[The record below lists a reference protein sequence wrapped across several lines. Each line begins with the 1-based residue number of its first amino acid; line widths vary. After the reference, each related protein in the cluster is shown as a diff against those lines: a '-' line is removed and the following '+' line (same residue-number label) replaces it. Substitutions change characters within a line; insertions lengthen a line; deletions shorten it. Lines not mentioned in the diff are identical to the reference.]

1 MPFLV
6 AVVLW
11 LTALQQSG
19 AAQSQTF
26 GTRPAAPP
34 RDATAEIKK
43 GTGVIK
49 GRVVTADGARPLR
62 RVQISVSSPEL
73 GEARTVSTGTQGT
86 FELKELPA
94 GRYSVSASRAGFLG
108 LQYGQRRP
116 GEGGRPLQLADGQT
130 IDRVDFALP
139 RMSVI
144 SGRVTDEIGEPLAGV
159 TVFPMQARY
168 FRGRKRM
175 VPVGGMVRTDDTGE
189 YRLIGLIPGDYYVMG
204 TTRDSWTVEGNEK
217 ERVGFGP
224 TFFNGTLVVANAQAV
239 KVTLGREVSGIDF
252 SMVPGRVATISGTAM
267 SSTGAP
273 LAGESINLSQE
284 FAGPNMSSS
293 FGFAGAKVNA
303 DGTFTIKDIAPG
315 EYKLTI
321 RTSADKDR
329 PAEGATTVV
338 SVLGADVEGVSLVTG
353 AGGVISGRIVT
364 DEGTSP
370 SAAGSIMTSSRVGT
384 QLRVSARPVEPD
396 STYQRFTEDNGRVK
410 EDGSFELTD
419 VIGLQRLSVGPLAS
433 GWTIKEIASDGR
445 DYADAPIDVRSG
457 QRIEAVTIVITN
469 KFPTLRGQLVDEKA
483 QPAEGTVIL
492 FPDDPSKWGEGSRLV
507 RSARPD
513 MTGVFEVKYVPPG
526 DYLIAPID
534 YAQTGAWDDPDF
546 LKALQDNATK
556 VTVREGAAA
565 SVNLILARR

>member
-1 MPFLV
+1 
-6 AVVLW
+6 
-11 LTALQQSG
+11 
-19 AAQSQTF
+19 
-26 GTRPAAPP
+26 
-34 RDATAEIKK
+34 
-43 GTGVIK
+43 
-49 GRVVTADGARPLR
+49 
-62 RVQISVSSPEL
+62 
-73 GEARTVSTGTQGT
+73 
-86 FELKELPA
+86 
-94 GRYSVSASRAGFLG
+94 
-108 LQYGQRRP
+108 
-116 GEGGRPLQLADGQT
+116 
-130 IDRVDFALP
+130 
-139 RMSVI
+139 
-144 SGRVTDEIGEPLAGV
+144 
-159 TVFPMQARY
+159 
-168 FRGRKRM
+168 
-175 VPVGGMVRTDDTGE
+175 
-189 YRLIGLIPGDYYVMG
+189 
-204 TTRDSWTVEGNEK
+204 
-217 ERVGFGP
+217 
-224 TFFNGTLVVANAQAV
+224 
-239 KVTLGREVSGIDF
+239 
-252 SMVPGRVATISGTAM
+252 
-267 SSTGAP
+267 
-273 LAGESINLSQE
+273 
-284 FAGPNMSSS
+284 
-293 FGFAGAKVNA
+293 
-303 DGTFTIKDIAPG
+303 
-315 EYKLTI
+315 
-321 RTSADKDR
+321 
-329 PAEGATTVV
+329 
-338 SVLGADVEGVSLVTG
+338 
-353 AGGVISGRIVT
+353 
-364 DEGTSP
+364 
-370 SAAGSIMTSSRVGT
+370 MTSSRVGT